1 MDCIKFTLLLFTILL
16 YSCTGTNTTE
26 GSPEDT
32 MSGFIEKITTQDYQ
46 GAKEYTSNETDMVLD
61 FMEKRVQMLKT
72 MGKEDQ
78 IPALI
83 NNIDFSQVKFTC
95 KTEGDKATCKCC
107 EEITGNC
114 NDITVIKEG
123 GKWLIDSPKESTVEQ
138 E

>member
-1 MDCIKFTLLLFTILL
+1 MDCIKFTLLLFTVLL
-16 YSCTGTNTTE
+16 YSCTSTNTTE
-26 GSPEDT
+26 GSPEDA

-46 GAKEYTSNETDMVLD
+46 GAKEYTSNETDKVLD

-78 IPALI
+78 IPALM

-95 KTEGDKATCKCC
+95 KTEGDQATCECC
-107 EEITGNC
+107 EEVTGNC

-123 GKWLIDSPKESTVEQ
+123 GKWLINSPKESTVEQ